1 MAYGSQPPKQKKP
14 KVKIPNKE
22 RKKPMVKKG
31 KLTDAQEKALKAHG
45 KHHTLSHIRKM
56 TMLMKQGMSFS
67 ASHKKAQAEV
77 GK

>member
-31 KLTDAQEKALKAHG
+31 KLTDKQEKALAKHG

-67 ASHKKAQAEV
+67 ASHKKAQAQV